1 MTLPCLSLWCW
12 LWWYTCKV

>member
-12 LWWYTCKV
+12 LWWYMCKV